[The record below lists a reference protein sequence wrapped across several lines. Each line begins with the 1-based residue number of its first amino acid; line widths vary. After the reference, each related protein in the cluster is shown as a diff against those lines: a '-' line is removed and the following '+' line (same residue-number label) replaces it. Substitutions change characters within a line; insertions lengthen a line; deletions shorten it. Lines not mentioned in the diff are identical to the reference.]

1 MYFNNSSFF
10 YSKLTLSNVLSDI
23 RSLSTERL
31 AASIVEQV
39 LGPALTITSNAG
51 SLLPA
56 SPATSSQATPT
67 SNSNLVSSDINIAE
81 GILKHLNFACG
92 MYFIL

>member
-1 MYFNNSSFF
+1 M
-10 YSKLTLSNVLSDI
+10 LSDL

-51 SLLPA
+51 SLVPA
-56 SPATSSQATPT
+56 PPATSSPETTPT
-67 SNSNLVSSDINIAE
+67 TGSNFVASDISVAE
-81 GILKHLNFACG
+81 GTFMTLSWLI
-92 MYFIL
+92 